1 MNNNVCQATRPAQL
15 NGPTAFHYAVFF
27 PAAASTNALKI
38 FLLFSSARKDISGCH
53 WTAQTKVLSGRYT
66 ASMRSSSLR
75 AISIS
80 PGTRVLIACSGEL
93 LTFIPA
99 SCSARRPRVCQQNTR
114 CVYKLIIRRF
124 HRMPNL
130 WRVLYWK
137 ISGYHAT
144 FRTRGSQRMPVWD
157 CPAPDP
163 NSGTPAYEKYISRTW
178 HSPP

>member
-15 NGPTAFHYAVFF
+15 NGPTASLRGLL
-27 PAAASTNALKI
+27 PSSGLDKRLKD
-38 FLLFSSARKDISGCH
+38 LLTVLVSPEGHLRCH

-144 FRTRGSQRMPVWD
+144 FRTRGSQQMPVWD

>member
-38 FLLFSSARKDISGCH
+38 FLLF
-53 WTAQTKVLSGRYT
+53 LSGRYT

-144 FRTRGSQRMPVWD
+144 FRTRGSQQMPVWD